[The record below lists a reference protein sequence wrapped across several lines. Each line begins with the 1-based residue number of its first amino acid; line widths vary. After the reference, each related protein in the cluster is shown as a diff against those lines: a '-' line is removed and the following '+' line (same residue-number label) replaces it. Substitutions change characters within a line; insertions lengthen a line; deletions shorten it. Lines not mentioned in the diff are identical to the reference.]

1 MIAGLVS
8 SGDIAI
14 LIVILTIFELV
25 GLVVLRRR
33 FGLGPRLR
41 AFLPSLLAGDCLL
54 LAWFAD
60 VSGYDWHVVAAAL
73 LGGLVAHVVD
83 LGLRLRG

>member
-14 LIVILTIFELV
+14 FIVVLTIFEVV
-25 GLVVLRRR
+25 GLVFLRRR
-33 FGLGPRLR
+33 SGRGPRLR

-60 VSGYDWHVVAAAL
+60 MSGYDWHVVAGAL
-73 LGGLVAHVVD
+73 LGGLAAHVVD
-83 LGLRLRG
+83 LGLRWRG